1 MRVSPHK
8 FLAALLAA
16 CPAVV
21 FVRCPA
27 GSNDPPAAADGTAR
41 SNALAEAVDLRNL
54 ARAQLA
60 REAAAGRRPL
70 LEAAALYRE
79 LNRLTPRAA
88 PPRFVAP
95 RDPLADLPLE
105 TEEALLC
112 RQVVLYADAIFRE
125 EGRDQEATAAVAR
138 LAAEFHAEL
147 RSHGTIRLPDPPPG
161 EPVEELLRQ
170 ARARLAEQQ
179 RGRSPRPGQ
188 P

>member
-1 MRVSPHK
+1 MRVSPHR

-27 GSNDPPAAADGTAR
+27 GPDESPAAAEGAAR
-41 SNALAEAVDLRNL
+41 SNAPAEAVDLRNL

-60 REAAAGRRPL
+60 REAAAGRRTL
-70 LEAAALYRE
+70 LAAAALYRE
-79 LNRLTPRAA
+79 LNRRPPQAA
-88 PPRFVAP
+88 PPRLVDP
-95 RDPLADLPLE
+95 HGPLADLPLG

-112 RQVVLYADAIFRE
+112 RQVIIYADTALRG
-125 EGRDQEATAAVAR
+125 EGRDREAAAAVAR
-138 LAAEFHAEL
+138 LAAAFFAEL
-147 RSHGTIRLPDPPPG
+147 RARGTIRLPAPPPG

-179 RGRSPRPGQ
+179 RGQSPRPGHR
-188 P
+188 